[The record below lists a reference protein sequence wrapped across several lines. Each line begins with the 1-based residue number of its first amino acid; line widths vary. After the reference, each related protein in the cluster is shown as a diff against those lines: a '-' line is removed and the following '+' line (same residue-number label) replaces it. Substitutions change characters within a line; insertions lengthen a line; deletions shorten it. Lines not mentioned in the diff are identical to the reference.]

1 MNNMNL
7 RRPNDFGRKMNCN
20 FNQNG
25 NSGNNSNCN
34 VKPAPGFNCGF
45 DTSCNM
51 ECGSNKPP
59 CGCDHDKPSCGCG
72 HDKPSCGCGNNKP
85 PCHGG
90 SHKPP
95 CGCGNHKPPCG
106 CDHDKPSCGC
116 NPGCDA
122 DSSLYNDPLKGMAL
136 AIGYVPWQQWCK
148 VYDLCKGL
156 QQGTIFPPLDLP
168 FYGCIPHGY
177 CKRQG
182 GAQ

>member
-59 CGCDHDKPSCGCG
+59 C
-72 HDKPSCGCGNNKP
+72 
-85 PCHGG
+85 HGG

-95 CGCGNHKPPCG
+95 CHCGNNKPPCG

>member
-25 NSGNNSNCN
+25 NSSNNSNCN
-34 VKPAPGFNCGF
+34 TKPTPAFDCGF

-51 ECGSNKPP
+51 ERGSNR
-59 CGCDHDKPSCGCG
+59 PSCGCG
-72 HDKPSCGCGNNKP
+72 NDKPSCGCGNDKP
-85 PCHGG
+85 
-90 SHKPP
+90 S
-95 CGCGNHKPPCG
+95 CGCSN
-106 CDHDKPSCGC
+106 DKPSCGC

-168 FYGCIPHGY
+168 FYGCIPRGY
-177 CKRQG
+177 CKGQG
-182 GAQ
+182 GVQ

>member
-25 NSGNNSNCN
+25 NSSNNSNCN
-34 VKPAPGFNCGF
+34 TKPTPAFDCGF

-51 ECGSNKPP
+51 ERGSNR
-59 CGCDHDKPSCGCG
+59 
-72 HDKPSCGCGNNKP
+72 PSCGCGN
-85 PCHGG
+85 
-90 SHKPP
+90 
-95 CGCGNHKPPCG
+95 
-106 CDHDKPSCGC
+106 DKPSCGC

-168 FYGCIPHGY
+168 FYGCIPRGY
-177 CKRQG
+177 CKGQWCV
-182 GAQ
+182 Q

>member
-25 NSGNNSNCN
+25 NSSNNSNCN
-34 VKPAPGFNCGF
+34 TKPAPAFDCGF

-51 ECGSNKPP
+51 ECGSNR
-59 CGCDHDKPSCGCG
+59 PSCGCG
-72 HDKPSCGCGNNKP
+72 NDKPSCGCGN
-85 PCHGG
+85 
-90 SHKPP
+90 
-95 CGCGNHKPPCG
+95 
-106 CDHDKPSCGC
+106 DKPSCGC

-168 FYGCIPHGY
+168 FYGCIPRGY
-177 CKRQG
+177 CKGQG
-182 GAQ
+182 GVQ

>member
-25 NSGNNSNCN
+25 NSANNSNCN
-34 VKPAPGFNCGF
+34 IKSAPAFDCGF

-51 ECGSNKPP
+51 ECGSNKPSCGCDNNKPP
-59 CGCDHDKPSCGCG
+59 CGCGN
-72 HDKPSCGCGNNKP
+72 DKPSCGCGNNKP
-85 PCHGG
+85 
-90 SHKPP
+90 S
-95 CGCGNHKPPCG
+95 CGCGNNKPSCGCGNDKPP
-106 CDHDKPSCGC
+106 CGC

-168 FYGCIPHGY
+168 FYGCIPRGY
-177 CKRQG
+177 CKGQG
-182 GAQ
+182 GAQSLWPEVL

>member
-25 NSGNNSNCN
+25 NSSNNSNCN
-34 VKPAPGFNCGF
+34 IKSAPAFDCGF

-51 ECGSNKPP
+51 ECGSNKP
-59 CGCDHDKPSCGCG
+59 SCGCG
-72 HDKPSCGCGNNKP
+72 SNKPSCGCGN
-85 PCHGG
+85 
-90 SHKPP
+90 
-95 CGCGNHKPPCG
+95 
-106 CDHDKPSCGC
+106 DKPSCGC

-136 AIGYVPWQQWCK
+136 AIGYVPWQHWCK

-168 FYGCIPHGY
+168 FYGCVPRGY
-177 CKRQG
+177 CKGQG
-182 GAQ
+182 GVQ